1 MFLFLGSPNTFEFQV
16 PLAADSMDIDIPVA
30 PPIMRRQISDVGYFK
45 RKSAVI
51 VRKCMKIFAPGK
63 GFAKGTTQDDG
74 KAKCS
79 ALAVV
84 RTLATAVP
92 VSLPLSGMKSVC

>member
-1 MFLFLGSPNTFEFQV
+1 ME
-16 PLAADSMDIDIPVA
+16 IDLPVA
-30 PPIMRRQISDVGYFK
+30 PPVMRRQISDVGYFK
-45 RKSAVI
+45 SKSSVI

-63 GFAKGTTQDDG
+63 GNLKTTTQDDG

-92 VSLPLSGMKSVC
+92 VSVNLMKVSILFDHKLTGRITK